1 MSTYELGFGFRYGG
15 GVLWSVNEL
24 ALKEY
29 GYFIE
34 LHKLPLSKAA
44 IDNANEMSKEFQTRL
59 DWNAPNAN
67 APIWERAQE
76 RDFKR
81 RTRNLFVQMRN
92 ELGRGEY
99 KVHYN
104 NRLANVRGLRAA
116 LNETA
121 IRADRNVFKDVIA
134 MTDTLPPYFNSRI
147 ERTNYEDY
155 VYKGKHIRLIVGR
168 NGQVIDC
175 YPLGNYT
182 PNFNLEKLK
191 EEALSAEP
199 YELTAPEI
207 KMSDSK
213 DPVIQ
218 VRRQATFAR
227 LSLEQYY
234 GTKDMSKWV

>member
-34 LHKLPLSKAA
+34 LHKLPLSKAV
-44 IDNANEMSKEFQTRL
+44 IDNANAMSKEFQTRL

-81 RTRNLFVQMRN
+81 RTRSLFVQMRN
-92 ELGRGEY
+92 ELGREY

-121 IRADRNVFKDVIA
+121 IRADRNVLKDMMDMMEVVA
-134 MTDTLPPYFNSRI
+134 PYFNGYRENTI
-147 ERTNYEDY
+147 YDDY
-155 VYKGKHIRLIVGR
+155 LYRGSHIRVIVGR

-191 EEALSAEP
+191 KDAVAAEP
-199 YELTAPEI
+199 YELDNPILIEREV
-207 KMSDSK
+207 S
-213 DPVIQ
+213 DPVAH

-227 LSLEQYY
+227 LTLEHHY